1 MSSQFEDFI
10 TGDLPISWH
19 DRQAL
24 DKEAAAK
31 KPQEKT
37 AAPKFLVDIGRAV
50 ARGVPLAATAAT
62 TGVGVHYAL
71 RAHEGLIGA
80 VQKGRAFR
88 SLLKAAPDL
97 KELPA
102 AKLREQFGTLF
113 RFSPDAA
120 KTPRVAASW
129 IRQVNAHTIEGQEFI
144 PPETV
149 KDLITIQKGMA
160 DVRSRG
166 LSAEIPKAIIGGVM
180 RAKPPSE
187 NITGALQKVLR
198 EHSLGGASSPVPAGS
213 R

>member
-1 MSSQFEDFI
+1 MSTQFEDFI

-37 AAPKFLVDIGRAV
+37 AALIPSGFLAGIGKAIT
-50 ARGVPLAATAAT
+50 RGLPLAATAT
-62 TGVGVHYAL
+62 TAGLGAHYAL
-71 RAHEGLIGA
+71 RGHESLVSA

-88 SLLKAAPDL
+88 GLLKAAPDL

-102 AKLREQFGTLF
+102 AKLREQFSTLF

-120 KTPRVAASW
+120 QTPRVAASW
-129 IRQVNAHTIEGQEFI
+129 IRQINAHTIEGQEFI
-144 PPETV
+144 PPETI
-149 KDLITIQKGMA
+149 KDLITIQKGVV

-166 LSAEIPKAIIGGVM
+166 LSTEIPRAIIGGVM
-180 RAKPPSE
+180 RTKPPSE
-187 NITGALQKVLR
+187 NIAGALGRALQ
-198 EHSLGGASSPVPAGS
+198 EHSLTVAPVGAA